1 VSTGETPA
9 EVRSEKYL
17 LDTALQ
23 NMPHGLCMFEKDGRI
38 ILFNDRYARLMGIP
52 PTDLKGLSL
61 LDIFKLRKALGH
73 LNGDPDEEFN
83 AVVSEVREGRPSTR
97 IVQAEPGRWIRVS
110 QQPIQGGGWI
120 SIVEDVS
127 EWRRAQAQIVH
138 MERHDTLT
146 DLPNR
151 MVFREHLVE
160 ALSRISRT
168 DGEVAVHCLDL
179 DHFKVINDSLGHPIG
194 DDLLRSVALRLI
206 AGVRDT
212 DCAARL
218 GGDEFGIVQVGKQL
232 PVSDIASFAH
242 RIIELI
248 SAPYVIRGHPIIIG
262 ASMGISVAPVDGI
275 DPDALLK
282 NAEIALYRAKDEGR
296 GTYRFFETGMD
307 TRAQARRQL
316 ELDMR
321 AALIRYEFEIYYQPV
336 YNIGTLRIVCFEA
349 LVRWNHPLRGTI
361 LPAEFVPLAEETG
374 LIVSLG
380 NWVLRRACQDA
391 AGWSR
396 EAAVAVNLS
405 AVQFR
410 YRELVPSVIAALSET
425 GLSAKRLELEITET
439 VFLKDSNATL
449 ETLHRLRDVGI
460 RISMDDFGTG
470 YSSLSYLRSFPFD
483 KIKIDASFVHELT
496 SRDDSIAIVRAVT
509 GLARSLGITS
519 TAEGVE
525 TNEQLAILRAEGCNE
540 VQGYLFN
547 RPRPAAEVESML
559 NIG

>member
-1 VSTGETPA
+1 
-9 EVRSEKYL
+9 
-17 LDTALQ
+17 
-23 NMPHGLCMFEKDGRI
+23 
-38 ILFNDRYARLMGIP
+38 
-52 PTDLKGLSL
+52 
-61 LDIFKLRKALGH
+61 
-73 LNGDPDEEFN
+73 LNGDPDEQFR
-83 AVVSEVREGRPSTR
+83 AVLTDVEEGRPSTR
-97 IVQAEPGRWIRVS
+97 IVEAEPGRWIRVS
-110 QQPIQGGGWI
+110 QQPMEGGGWV

-138 MERHDTLT
+138 MERHDALT

-151 MVFREHLVE
+151 MVFREQLE
-160 ALSRISRT
+160 QALSRIART
-168 DGEVAVHCLDL
+168 DGEVAVHSLDL
-179 DHFKVINDSLGHPIG
+179 DHFRVINDSLGHPIG
-194 DDLLRSVALRLI
+194 DDLLKSVALRLS
-206 AGVRDT
+206 AGARDT
-212 DCAARL
+212 DCVARL
-218 GGDEFGIVQVGKQL
+218 GGDEFGIVQVGQQL
-232 PVSDIASFAH
+232 PVSDITSFAR

-248 SAPYVIRGHPIIIG
+248 SAPYAIRGHPIIMG
-262 ASMGISVAPVDGI
+262 ASIGISVAPVDGV

-282 NAEIALYRAKDEGR
+282 NAEIALYRAKEEGR

-321 AALIRYEFEIYYQPV
+321 TALVRHEFEVYYQPI
-336 YNIGTLRIVCFEA
+336 YGIETFRIVCFEA
-349 LVRWNHPLRGTI
+349 LVRWNHPLRGMV
-361 LPAEFVPLAEETG
+361 LPGEFIPLAEETG
-374 LIVSLG
+374 PIVPFG

-396 EAAVAVNLS
+396 EVAVAVNLS
-405 AVQFR
+405 PAQFKD
-410 YRELVPSVIAALSET
+410 REFVPSMNAALSDSM
-425 GLSAKRLELEITET
+425 LAANRLELEITES
-439 VFLKDSNATL
+439 VFLKGGQATL
-449 ETLHRLRDVGI
+449 EILHRLREYGI

-496 SRDDSIAIVRAVT
+496 SCDDSIAIVRAVT

-559 NIG
+559 SIA